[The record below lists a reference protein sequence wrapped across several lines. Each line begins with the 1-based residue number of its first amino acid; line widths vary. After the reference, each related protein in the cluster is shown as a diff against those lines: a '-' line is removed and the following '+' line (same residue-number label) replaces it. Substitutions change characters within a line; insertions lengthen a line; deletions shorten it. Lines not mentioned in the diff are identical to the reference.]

1 MHAMTSTDEAPKSRN
16 RVASLWGSN
25 DRIEL
30 IATIVLAVAT
40 ILTAWSGFESG
51 KWGGE
56 QSVNF
61 SEAGAARTESTR
73 ADTLGGQLV
82 QIDVA
87 MYIDWV
93 AAIGDE
99 LNTGAISE
107 ASLSPFTPTKGT
119 ISGFLYLRFREEFL
133 PAVDAWLA
141 TNPVTNDEAP
151 KTPFTMSEYVVAERV
166 KALELTALADEKAA
180 AARTANQNGD
190 NYVLTMVLFA
200 SVLFF
205 AGVSSKMNR
214 PRNRVII
221 LGFGVFTL
229 VVGLVI
235 LATLPILI

>member
-1 MHAMTSTDEAPKSRN
+1 METDEDAQPESGARHF
-16 RVASLWGSN
+16 WGSN
-25 DRIEL
+25 DRVEL
-30 IATIVLAVAT
+30 VATIVLAVAT
-40 ILTAWSGFESG
+40 ILTAWSGFQAG

-56 QSVNF
+56 QAVNF
-61 SEAGAARTESTR
+61 SEAGASRTESTR
-73 ADTLGGQLV
+73 ADTLAGQLT

-93 AAIGDE
+93 TAISND
-99 LNTGAISE
+99 LADGAITE
-107 ASLSPFTPTKGT
+107 AGLSPFTPVRGT
-119 ISGFLYLRFREEFL
+119 VSGFLYLRFREEFL

-141 TNPVTNDEAP
+141 EDPISNVNAP
-151 KTPFTMSEYVVAERV
+151 KTPFAMSEYVVAQGVEADR
-166 KALELTALADEKAA
+166 LTALADEKSA

-221 LGFGVFTL
+221 LGFGILTL
-229 VVGLVI
+229 IVGLVI
-235 LATLPILI
+235 LVSLPILI

>member
-1 MHAMTSTDEAPKSRN
+1 MKDAENEDTQPTSKGHR
-16 RVASLWGSN
+16 LWGSN
-25 DRIEL
+25 DRVEL
-30 IATIVLAVAT
+30 VATIVLAVAT
-40 ILTAWSGFESG
+40 ILTAWSGFQAG

-56 QSVNF
+56 QAVNF
-61 SEAGAARTESTR
+61 SQAGAARTESTR
-73 ADTLGGQLV
+73 ADTLAGQLT

-93 AAIGDE
+93 TAISNE
-99 LNTGAISE
+99 LADGAITE
-107 ASLSPFTPTKGT
+107 TELSPFTPVKGT
-119 ISGFLYLRFREEFL
+119 VSGFLYLRFREEFI

-141 TNPVTNDEAP
+141 QDPIGNANAP
-151 KTPFTMSEYVVAERV
+151 KTPFTMNEYVVAQG
-166 KALELTALADEKAA
+166 LEADRLTALADEKSA

-221 LGFGVFTL
+221 LGFGVVTL
-229 VVGLVI
+229 TVGLVI
-235 LATLPILI
+235 LVSLPILL

>member
-1 MHAMTSTDEAPKSRN
+1 MTSTNGEKEGGSK
-16 RVASLWGSN
+16 VAALWGSN

-93 AAIGDE
+93 AAISEE
-99 LNTGAISE
+99 LNSEAITE
-107 ASLSPFTPTKGT
+107 ASLSPFVPVKGT
-119 ISGFLYLRFREEFL
+119 ISGFLYLRFREEFV

-141 TNPVTNDEAP
+141 TDPTNNAEAP

-166 KALELTALADEKAA
+166 KALELSALADEKAL

-235 LATLPILI
+235 LVSLPILI

>member
-1 MHAMTSTDEAPKSRN
+1 MPTTDTTSSKA
-16 RVASLWGSN
+16 RVSQLWASN
-25 DRIEL
+25 DRVEL
-30 IATIVLAVAT
+30 VATIILAVAT
-40 ILTAWSGFESG
+40 ILTAWSGFQAG

-56 QSVNF
+56 QAVNF

-73 ADTLGGQLV
+73 ADTLAGQLT

-93 AAIGDE
+93 
-99 LNTGAISE
+99 TAISNDLTDGT
-107 ASLSPFTPTKGT
+107 ATPDTLSPFAPVKGT
-119 ISGFLYLRFREEFL
+119 VSGFLYNRFREEFL

-141 TNPVTNDEAP
+141 TSPIDNPDAP
-151 KTPFTMSEYVVAERV
+151 KTPFTMEEYTVA
-166 KALELTALADEKAA
+166 KGLEADLLTALADEKAA
-180 AARTANQNGD
+180 AARIANQNGD

-221 LGFGVFTL
+221 VGFGLITL
-229 VVGLVI
+229 IVGLVI
-235 LATLPILI
+235 LVSLPILL

>member
-1 MHAMTSTDEAPKSRN
+1 MTATDRDKNSGN
-16 RVASLWGSN
+16 RASALWGSN
-25 DRIEL
+25 DRVEL

-93 AAIGDE
+93 AAISEE
-99 LNTGAISE
+99 LNTGVMTDV
-107 ASLSPFTPTKGT
+107 SLSPFVPIKGT

-141 TNPVTNDEAP
+141 TEPVTNVAAP

-166 KALELTALADEKAA
+166 KALELSALADEKAA

-214 PRNRVII
+214 PRNRMII
-221 LGFGVFTL
+221 LGFGVLTL

-235 LATLPILI
+235 LASLPILF

>member
-1 MHAMTSTDEAPKSRN
+1 MTAEKKISG
-16 RVASLWGSN
+16 LWVSN
-25 DRIEL
+25 DRTEL

-73 ADTLGGQLV
+73 ADTLGGQLA

-93 AAIGDE
+93 TALSDE
-99 LNTGAISE
+99 LATGAVTE
-107 ASLSPFTPTKGT
+107 ASLSPYTPTDGT
-119 ISGFLYLRFREEFL
+119 VSGFLYTRFRDEFL

-141 TNPVTNDEAP
+141 TEPIVNDAAP
-151 KTPFTMSEYVVAERV
+151 KTPFEMDEYVIAQLVEAKR
-166 KALELTALADEKAA
+166 LTAAADQKADD
-180 AARTANQNGD
+180 ARTANQNGD

-214 PRNRVII
+214 PRNRVIV
-221 LGFGVFTL
+221 LGFGIATL
-229 VVGLVI
+229 TVGLVI
-235 LATLPILI
+235 LASLPILV

>member
-1 MHAMTSTDEAPKSRN
+1 MNSTDGEQKSKN
-16 RVASLWGSN
+16 RVTALWGSN

-93 AAIGDE
+93 AAISED
-99 LNTGAISE
+99 LNSEAITE
-107 ASLSPFTPTKGT
+107 ASLSPFVPAKGT
-119 ISGFLYLRFREEFL
+119 ISGFLYLRFREEFV

-141 TNPVTNDEAP
+141 TDPISNAEAP

-166 KALELTALADEKAA
+166 RALELSALADEKAL

-235 LATLPILI
+235 LVSLPILI

>member
-1 MHAMTSTDEAPKSRN
+1 MESNDDTPTKKTSSH
-16 RVASLWGSN
+16 LWASN
-25 DRIEL
+25 DRVEL
-30 IATIVLAVAT
+30 VATIVLAIAT

-56 QSVNF
+56 QAVNF

-73 ADTLGGQLV
+73 ADTLAGQLT

-93 AAIGDE
+93 
-99 LNTGAISE
+99 TAISTDLADGTATE
-107 ASLSPFTPTKGT
+107 GTLSPYVPVKGSV
-119 ISGFLYLRFREEFL
+119 SGFLYSRFRGEFL

-141 TNPVTNDEAP
+141 EKPISNPNAP
-151 KTPFTMSEYVVAERV
+151 KTPFTMDEYVVAKGVEAD
-166 KALELTALADEKAA
+166 ALTVLADEKAA

-221 LGFGVFTL
+221 LGFGVLTL
-229 VVGLVI
+229 IVGLVI
-235 LATLPILI
+235 LASLPILI

>member
-1 MHAMTSTDEAPKSRN
+1 MSTDDSTDSKTRISH
-16 RVASLWGSN
+16 LWGSN
-25 DRIEL
+25 DRVEL
-30 IATIVLAVAT
+30 VATIVLAVAT

-73 ADTLGGQLV
+73 ADTLAGQLT

-93 AAIGDE
+93 
-99 LNTGAISE
+99 TAISDDL
-107 ASLSPFTPTKGT
+107 ADGTVTPDTLSPFVPVTGT
-119 ISGFLYLRFREEFL
+119 VSGFLYNRFREEFL

-141 TNPVTNDEAP
+141 TEPIDNPDAP
-151 KTPFTMSEYVVAERV
+151 KTPFTMDEYVVA
-166 KALELTALADEKAA
+166 KGLEADQLTALADEKAA

-221 LGFGVFTL
+221 LGFGIVTL
-229 VVGLVI
+229 FVGLVI
-235 LATLPILI
+235 LVSLPILF

>member
-1 MHAMTSTDEAPKSRN
+1 MESHNDTQPKHKISN
-16 RVASLWGSN
+16 LWGSN
-25 DRIEL
+25 DRVEL
-30 IATIVLAVAT
+30 VATIVLAVAT

-73 ADTLGGQLV
+73 ADTLAGQLT

-93 AAIGDE
+93 TALSNELAEGTIAAAD
-99 LNTGAISE
+99 LN
-107 ASLSPFTPTKGT
+107 PFTPVKGT
-119 ISGFLYLRFREEFL
+119 VSGFLYNRFREEFL
-133 PAVDAWLA
+133 PAVDAWLE
-141 TNPVTNDEAP
+141 TNPIDNPSAP
-151 KTPFTMSEYVVAERV
+151 KTPFTMDEYVVAKGVE
-166 KALELTALADEKAA
+166 ADQLTALADEKAA

-229 VVGLVI
+229 TVGLVI
-235 LATLPILI
+235 LASLPILV

>member
-1 MHAMTSTDEAPKSRN
+1 MSDTQEKSGRWG
-16 RVASLWGSN
+16 SGLWGSN

-30 IATIVLAVAT
+30 LATIVLAVAT
-40 ILTAWSGFESG
+40 ILTAWSGFQSG

-56 QSVNF
+56 QAVNF

-93 AAIGDE
+93 TAVSKDLTDGSVTEDM
-99 LNTGAISE
+99 LN
-107 ASLSPFTPTKGT
+107 PYTPLDGT
-119 ISGFLYLRFREEFL
+119 VSGFLYKRFRDEFI

-141 TNPVTNDEAP
+141 TSPTSNDDAP
-151 KTPFTMSEYVVAERV
+151 KTPFVMDEYVVAELVR
-166 KALELTALADEKAA
+166 ADELAELADEKALD
-180 AARTANQNGD
+180 ARTANQNGD

-214 PRNRVII
+214 PRNRAIV
-221 LGFGVFTL
+221 LGFGIVTL
-229 VVGLVI
+229 IVGLVI
-235 LATLPILI
+235 LVSLPILT